1 MGIMDTCYSLGYF
14 LKNKMTTLRLAVG
27 SSPFL
32 SGLGAIW
39 RISCSQTGSQDR
51 RMAGLM
57 FKMMNPL
64 GSGPSLPS
72 MGEKKEDALSREE
85 RLQQEKEKKE
95 EMVRAEKERKTRYL
109 REREVRD
116 GERDKMRD
124 KYKIKKPERER
135 EESDEEEE
143 EDDDGSFGVRKTV
156 EEKDAMAKAKDT
168 AVEKLQDASNLVSG
182 LFGGFR
188 R

>member
-1 MGIMDTCYSLGYF
+1 
-14 LKNKMTTLRLAVG
+14 
-27 SSPFL
+27 
-32 SGLGAIW
+32 
-39 RISCSQTGSQDR
+39 
-51 RMAGLM
+51 MAGMM

-72 MGEKKEDALSREE
+72 MGEKEDSMTREE

-95 EMVRAEKERKTRYL
+95 EMVRAEKERKNRYL
-109 REREVRD
+109 KEREARD

-124 KYKIKKPERER
+124 KYNIKKPEREK
-135 EESDEEEE
+135 EESDDDEEE
-143 EDDDGSFGVRKTV
+143 DGSFGVKKTV
-156 EEKDAMAKAKDT
+156 AEKDAMAKAKDT

>member
-1 MGIMDTCYSLGYF
+1 
-14 LKNKMTTLRLAVG
+14 
-27 SSPFL
+27 
-32 SGLGAIW
+32 
-39 RISCSQTGSQDR
+39 
-51 RMAGLM
+51 M

-95 EMVRAEKERKTRYL
+95 EMVRAEKERKARYL
-109 REREVRD
+109 KDREVRD
-116 GERDKMRD
+116 GERDKVRD
-124 KYKIKKPERER
+124 KYNIKKPVR
-135 EESDEEEE
+135 EEQEDEDDEEED
-143 EDDDGSFGVRKTV
+143 EDSFGQRRPAK
-156 EEKDAMAKAKDT
+156 EKDAVTKARDT

>member
-1 MGIMDTCYSLGYF
+1 
-14 LKNKMTTLRLAVG
+14 
-27 SSPFL
+27 
-32 SGLGAIW
+32 
-39 RISCSQTGSQDR
+39 
-51 RMAGLM
+51 M

-95 EMVRAEKERKTRYL
+95 EMVRAEKERKARYL
-109 REREVRD
+109 KDREARD
-116 GERDKMRD
+116 GERNKVRD
-124 KYKIKKPERER
+124 KYNIKKPVRE
-135 EESDEEEE
+135 DQEE
-143 EDDDGSFGVRKTV
+143 EDEDEEDEEDSFGQKRSAR
-156 EEKDAMAKAKDT
+156 EKDAVTKAKDT

>member
-1 MGIMDTCYSLGYF
+1 M
-14 LKNKMTTLRLAVG
+14 
-27 SSPFL
+27 
-32 SGLGAIW
+32 
-39 RISCSQTGSQDR
+39 
-51 RMAGLM
+51 M

-85 RLQQEKEKKE
+85 RLQQEKETKE
-95 EMVRAEKERKTRYL
+95 EMVRAEKERKARYL
-109 REREVRD
+109 KDREARD
-116 GERDKMRD
+116 GERNKVRD
-124 KYKIKKPERER
+124 KYNIKKPVR
-135 EESDEEEE
+135 EEQDDEEEDEE
-143 EDDDGSFGVRKTV
+143 EDDSFGQKKSVK
-156 EEKDAMAKAKDT
+156 EKDAVTKAKDT

>member
-1 MGIMDTCYSLGYF
+1 
-14 LKNKMTTLRLAVG
+14 
-27 SSPFL
+27 
-32 SGLGAIW
+32 
-39 RISCSQTGSQDR
+39 
-51 RMAGLM
+51 MAGMM

-72 MGEKKEDALSREE
+72 MGEKEDSMTREE

-95 EMVRAEKERKTRYL
+95 EMVRAEKERKARYL
-109 REREVRD
+109 KDREVRD

-124 KYKIKKPERER
+124 KYNIKRPERDQ
-135 EESDEEEE
+135 EESEGEEEE
-143 EDDDGSFGVRKTV
+143 FEGSFGARKTNQ
-156 EEKDAMAKAKDT
+156 EKDAVTKAKDT